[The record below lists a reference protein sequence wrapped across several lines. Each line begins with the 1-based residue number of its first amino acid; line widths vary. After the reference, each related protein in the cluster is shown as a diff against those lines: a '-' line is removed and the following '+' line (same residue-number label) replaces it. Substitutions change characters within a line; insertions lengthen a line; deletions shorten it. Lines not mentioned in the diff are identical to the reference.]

1 MYRVLSNLNTI
12 RVYQVSYN
20 NSIYKKGKVLYMSQ
34 PIEDFNFNSLFGL
47 DPINQ
52 PQPTAK
58 EQPEQGYL
66 TEPDLEPDPEIEPQ
80 DSKNDFFGLDT
91 TLQHQVLNSVDPNS
105 VETPTDF
112 VDVTDEDDEISFE
125 QEGDEFSNRYTELNE
140 DLLGVKQGI
149 PEGYPRIEFTID
161 DSVPMTNRELKS
173 LQHFLLGYD
182 YVERIEEDNLI
193 RVLMNI
199 RTLSNN
205 KSSYIGLISP
215 KSLKTVLNNMKHHST
230 EAYFDSNTKLE
241 GDDIFALYVPHL

>member
-1 MYRVLSNLNTI
+1 MP
-12 RVYQVSYN
+12 
-20 NSIYKKGKVLYMSQ
+20 Q

-47 DPINQ
+47 DPVNQPQLQPQPQ
-52 PQPTAK
+52 PQPTTE
-58 EQPEQGYL
+58 EQPDQGYS
-66 TEPDLEPDPEIEPQ
+66 TESDPEPVSQ
-80 DSKNDFFGLDT
+80 DTQDDFFGLDT
-91 TLQHQVLNSVDPNS
+91 TLPHQVPNNRDPNS
-105 VETPTDF
+105 VEAPTDF
-112 VDVTDEDDEISFE
+112 VDVTDEDDEISFD

-215 KSLKTVLNNMKHHST
+215 KSLKTVLNNMKHHNT
-230 EAYFDSNTKLE
+230 RAYFDSNTELE